1 MTDTLDPSTT
11 PADRPDPNDRADGP
25 DRPSHA
31 GGADRRERRRRWTA
45 LVAVAVVLPA
55 LGWFGWQWLTP
66 HPYSG
71 TVMQAPTSAPDMD
84 GLVWGDGTPVELAD
98 LGGRLVLVYFGYT
111 ACPDVCP
118 TTMSGVVQALD
129 ELGDEADDVAVM
141 MVSIDPDRDSPAI
154 VERYV
159 QSFHPRFRGASGD
172 IADVERVATLYG
184 IFFARDE
191 PTVDGEYTMSHTST
205 LLGIDPDGHLRIV
218 WPTVLDPGR
227 LAADIRELL

>member
-1 MTDTLDPSTT
+1 MLT
-11 PADRPDPNDRADGP
+11 RALIP
-25 DRPSHA
+25 ILLCL
-31 GGADRRERRRRWTA
+31 A
-45 LVAVAVVLPA
+45 LVAGACGSDAEPAVLAGIQRSPLPEVGDLALPA
-55 LGWFGWQWLTP
+55 T
-66 HPYSG
+66 
-71 TVMQAPTSAPDMD
+71 
-84 GLVWGDGTPVELAD
+84 DGTELIMRAD
-98 LGGRLVLVYFGYT
+98 EGGLLLVYFGYT
-111 ACPDVCP
+111 SCPDVCP

-129 ELGDEADDVAVM
+129 ALGDEADDVAVM

-218 WPTVLDPGR
+218 WPTVLDPSR